1 MIQIIVKSR
10 SEKDLRTFLSST
22 KHPFEGHEV
31 LCSKYVFCSNTP
43 KGTKWKF
50 IFSWKEI
57 NWHVLQIAIW
67 VISVTQFG
75 LWFLK
80 KVLQGTHF
88 LDVVVHEWPRS
99 LSKQGIQTKLCTRI
113 SNSFSPLKLLSCV
126 LVIFINMS
134 TYILSEG
141 RKFKTFW
148 KEKAIALDS
157 CYLLI
162 KKLLNMELNIL
173 IVLMEFACI
182 RHSWTLQQ
190 IWWIPC
196 NLRRWWIY

>member
-1 MIQIIVKSR
+1 MKVYIFLKGNKLACFTNSYMGHFSYTICFMI
-10 SEKDLRTFLSST
+10 SEKSIY
-22 KHPFEGHEV
+22 KVH
-31 LCSKYVFCSNTP
+31 
-43 KGTKWKF
+43 
-50 IFSWKEI
+50 IFSTWWCTNEPE
-57 NWHVLQIAIW
+57 V
-67 VISVTQFG
+67 SVN
-75 LWFLK
+75 K
-80 KVLQGTHF
+80 AY
-88 LDVVVHEWPRS
+88 
-99 LSKQGIQTKLCTRI
+99 KQLCTRI

-162 KKLLNMELNIL
+162 KNLLNMELNIL